1 MRVVGR
7 ASNLSLGPPRAT
19 TADGFEEL
27 YRQEYPGLARLAW
40 LLTDGVAT
48 SEDLVQEAF
57 TALFECFDKIERPQ
71 AWLRTC
77 LVNRCR
83 DHHRRVARERRR
95 LERVGSGQP
104 VSADLGAR
112 ELLDAV
118 GRLPYDQRATL
129 VLRYWL
135 DLPDDVIADHLGI
148 RRGTVRSR
156 SARAMA
162 TLNKE
167 IER

>member
-1 MRVVGR
+1 MRSVARVTKQSSGAALV
-7 ASNLSLGPPRAT
+7 ASHA
-19 TADGFEEL
+19 FEEL
-27 YRQEYPGLARLAW
+27 YRTEYPPLARLAR
-40 LLTDGVAT
+40 LLTGGLGS
-48 SEDLVQEAF
+48 SEDLVQEVF
-57 TALFECFDKIERPQ
+57 TKLFECFDSVEHPR

-83 DHHRRVARERRR
+83 DHHRRVEREDRR
-95 LERVGSGQP
+95 LGKVGAAQQVSGE
-104 VSADLGAR
+104 LGAR

-135 DLPDDVIADHLGI
+135 DLPDEDIAAHLGI
-148 RRGTVRSR
+148 RRATVRSR
-156 SARAMA
+156 TARALA
-162 TLNKE
+162 ALHKE